1 MKKQPYKLL
10 MMQDAINIFIDQA
23 LKEDIGIG
31 DITTL
36 ATVPVDQKGEAVCLV
51 KEDCIIAGIELASMI
66 CKKVDARLKVE
77 FSVSDGDPIKAHSTI
92 GKIQGPIHS
101 ILKLER
107 LLLNGM
113 QRMSAIATKTHFF
126 GKQIAPY
133 NVNLL
138 DTRKTTPNFR
148 VCEKWA
154 VKIGGGVNHRI
165 GLYDQILIKDNH
177 IQAEGGIHNA
187 IQSCIQYVQSNNLK
201 VPIIVEVKNL
211 TEFNIAKE
219 YEIIDRILIDN
230 FKPNDIIE
238 LLKHNTTHKT
248 IEASGGINAS
258 NIVEYAKT
266 GIDYVSLGDLTHHVN
281 AVDISLKIL

>member
-1 MKKQPYKLL
+1 
-10 MMQDAINIFIDQA
+10 MMQEVINQFIEQA

-36 ATVPVDQKGEAVCLV
+36 ATVPHDQKGEAICYV
-51 KEDCIIAGIELASMI
+51 KEDCIIAGIELAMMI
-66 CKKVDARLKVE
+66 CNKVDANLLVN
-77 FSVSDGDPIKAHSTI
+77 FSVSDGEQIKANSAI
-92 GKIQGPIHS
+92 GKIQGSVYS

-107 LLLNGM
+107 LLLNCM

-126 GKQIAPY
+126 VKQIEPY
-133 NVNLL
+133 GVKLL

-177 IQAEGGIHNA
+177 IQAAGGIHKA
-187 IQSCIQYVQSNNLK
+187 ILSCIEYVKSNNLT

-219 YEIIDRILIDN
+219 FEMIDRILIDN
-230 FKPNDIIE
+230 FKPTEIVE
-238 LLKHNTTHKT
+238 LLKHNTTHKL
-248 IEASGGINAS
+248 IEASGGINQA

-266 GIDYVSLGDLTHHVN
+266 GINYVSLGDVTHHVN
-281 AVDISLKIL
+281 AVDISLKIV